1 MVPRPKLGGDSIY
14 TLHRGSDS
22 ARDREFD
29 SNVFLF
35 LILIKACL
43 ILFAHTFNWFF
54 CPFAIVDDD
63 WTVGALFRSRLSEV
77 HPTNSCSVPLPMMGF
92 EYINKL
98 PPIYYGPFMTK
109 VGIMAHLVVSD
120 LLIYPF

>member
-92 EYINKL
+92 EYIIDL
-98 PPIYYGPFMTK
+98 PPIYYGPFRTK
-109 VGIMAHLVVSD
+109 VGIMAT
-120 LLIYPF
+120 